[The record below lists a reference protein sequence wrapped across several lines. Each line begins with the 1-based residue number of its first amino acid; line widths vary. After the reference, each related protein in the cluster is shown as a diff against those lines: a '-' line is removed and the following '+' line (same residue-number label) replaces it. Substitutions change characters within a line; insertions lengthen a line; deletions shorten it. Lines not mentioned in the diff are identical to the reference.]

1 MATLQLSAENQV
13 EKDSDVCPSKDL
25 CSINT
30 LGSTRDENK
39 QEPQVKKDL
48 PANNITRSE
57 QKQKVRNRLFE
68 FWAKKDED
76 ENKKALNP
84 KNILTNER
92 ANSNFDTLP
101 NSGVTKMWVGCR

>member
-1 MATLQLSAENQV
+1 MYAHHQ
-13 EKDSDVCPSKDL
+13 SKDL

-76 ENKKALNP
+76 ENKKALNT